1 MSNQNKNL
9 IYIGAGLLFI
19 LFYTRKRIMSSL
31 ESLIKK
37 FEGLKLKSYQ
47 DQKGIWTIGYGS
59 IYNLDE
65 KRPVKQNDIISEET
79 ALRWLKKEIENKQ
92 SEINKLIKVPVNQN
106 QLDSIT
112 SFAYNIG
119 VNALKKSTLLNL
131 LNSGADK
138 NLVANQFLRW
148 NKINV
153 NGKLIESKGL
163 TNRRT
168 LEKNLFLS

>member
-1 MSNQNKNL
+1 MSNQNKKL
-9 IYIGAGLLFI
+9 FFIGAGLLFI
-19 LFYTRKRIMSSL
+19 LFFSRKKIMSNI
-31 ESLIKK
+31 ESIIKK
-37 FEGLKLKSYQ
+37 FEGLLLKAYQ

-59 IYNLDE
+59 IYNPDE
-65 KRPVKQNDIISEET
+65 KRPVRQNDVISEET
-79 ALRWLKKEIENKQ
+79 ALRWLKKEISEKQ
-92 SEINKLIKVPVNQN
+92 KEINKLIKVPVNQN

-112 SFAYNIG
+112 SLAYNIG
-119 VNALKKSTLLNL
+119 TNALKKSTLLKL

-153 NGKLIESKGL
+153 NGKLVESKGL